1 MDQKAFEAELS
12 RGGYT
17 QIETKVIEPRP
28 ANPPHVHD
36 YVIRGLVLDGIF
48 IVTEGDK
55 PTTYRAGD
63 IFQVAAGQSHTE
75 EIGPQGARILVGRK
89 Y

>member
-1 MDQKAFEAELS
+1 MDQTAFEAELS

-28 ANPPHVHD
+28 ANSAHAHD
-36 YVIRGLVLDGIF
+36 YIIRGLVLVGIF

-63 IFQVAAGQSHTE
+63 IFQVAAGQPHTE

>member
-1 MDQKAFEAELS
+1 MDQQAFETELS

-17 QIETKVIEPRP
+17 GIETKVIEPRP
-28 ANPPHVHD
+28 ANTAHAHD
-36 YVIRGLVLDGIF
+36 YIVRGLVLDGIF
-48 IVTEGDK
+48 IVNEAGK

-63 IFQVAAGQSHTE
+63 IFEVAQGQSHTE
-75 EIGPQGARILVGRK
+75 EIGPQGARVVVGRK